1 MKKLII
7 MGIVG
12 SVFGFST
19 AVADD
24 SMSACLEFAD
34 RNNVSPEPCA
44 CIAAAVANDPALKAE
59 QIALV
64 TLDDFV
70 TASPELQSALDDCV
84 D

>member
-1 MKKLII
+1 MKKLIVI
-7 MGIVG
+7 GIVG

-24 SMSACLEFAD
+24 SMSACLEFAE
-34 RNNVSPEPCA
+34 RNDVSSEPCA
-44 CIAAAVANDPALKAE
+44 CIVEAVANDPALKAE

-70 TASPELQSALDDCV
+70 AASPELQSALDDCV